1 MSKWIMTSYRYK
13 LCLETGKQLNS
24 IIYIYNYGFVLILKR
39 THFINKCFFSAQKNF
54 RGEFA
59 YLFMTGY
66 INSRKPQCIQNTAL
80 LEYMCTSYCSL
91 VKPYK
96 GQIISKCPFCAFKSP
111 QKTQQISALTSKK
124 RSDQKRSVRES
135 K

>member
-24 IIYIYNYGFVLILKR
+24 IIYIYNFGFVLILKR
-39 THFINKCFFSAQKNF
+39 THFINKLRKVFFSAQKNF

-80 LEYMCTSYCSL
+80 LEYMCTSYSL
-91 VKPYK
+91 KVFFFSESA
-96 GQIISKCPFCAFKSP
+96 IRFFKSP
-111 QKTQQISALTSKK
+111 NLPKK
-124 RSDQKRSVRES
+124 NYPELEI
-135 K
+135 